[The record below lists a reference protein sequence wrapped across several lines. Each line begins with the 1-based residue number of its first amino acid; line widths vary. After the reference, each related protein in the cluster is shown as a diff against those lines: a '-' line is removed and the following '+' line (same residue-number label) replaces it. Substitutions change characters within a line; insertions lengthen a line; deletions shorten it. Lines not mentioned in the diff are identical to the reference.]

1 MNAGMYYR
9 YPLEMTVAADQTYE
23 NTAGLLHFM
32 NRLQYPLL
40 PLETESAIEHF
51 LDIMWDVDE
60 KQSPFFKRGAPVLGM
75 HEKRLKY
82 KTRVLVFIFDKEE
95 YSSELKII
103 REAGRLL
110 AQRLSIRLGIVTDH
124 KLIRIYKK
132 KYGASWFNDEV

>member
-1 MNAGMYYR
+1 
-9 YPLEMTVAADQTYE
+9 
-23 NTAGLLHFM
+23 
-32 NRLQYPLL
+32 
-40 PLETESAIEHF
+40 
-51 LDIMWDVDE
+51 
-60 KQSPFFKRGAPVLGM
+60 M

>member
-1 MNAGMYYR
+1 
-9 YPLEMTVAADQTYE
+9 
-23 NTAGLLHFM
+23 
-32 NRLQYPLL
+32 
-40 PLETESAIEHF
+40 
-51 LDIMWDVDE
+51 
-60 KQSPFFKRGAPVLGM
+60 M

-132 KYGASWFNDEV
+132 KYGASWFNDEVQLSTIVLQRYDKKYFPMDILTLDSVGMLVHWLNKKSLTSVTYLTPESSKLLEMLN